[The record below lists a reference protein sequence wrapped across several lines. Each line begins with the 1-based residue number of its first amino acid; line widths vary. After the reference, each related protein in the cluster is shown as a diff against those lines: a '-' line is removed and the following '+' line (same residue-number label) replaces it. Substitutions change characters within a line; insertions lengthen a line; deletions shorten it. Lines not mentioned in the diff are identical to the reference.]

1 MEPELQEFRSGKKS
15 LELICYIAGAGAF
28 GVFLRW
34 MQLQLAFNELGLAEK
49 SSFHAVL
56 ILFVVAAGVVFFRFV
71 RGFEKARLFLP
82 DSFSE
87 AFSNPGRFYRIA
99 RIAAGLIVCAGS
111 VLLYVQTGEDKHSG
125 DYLVLSVLGLLSG
138 IAFPLWL
145 SRADGAQETAPWLLC
160 VLSFLPM
167 LFLAA
172 WMVVCYK
179 LNTINSVIWSYVVEV
194 GTVIMAMVAFFRIAG
209 FPFNAA
215 KIERCFFDIMF
226 AAMLC
231 LLSLADERYMGMH
244 IILFSSALMFLF
256 CNWVMV
262 CNLAPVAKQEPV
274 KTETVDD
281 NGFEH
286 L

>member
-1 MEPELQEFRSGKKS
+1 MQKRVMEIS
-15 LELICYIAGAGAF
+15 CYVAGAGAF

-34 MQLQLAFNELGLAEK
+34 LQDQLAFNDAGLPDPSAFHVLLPLYILVCAVVFYRFVKRYAKAGLALPEDFQGAFRNEGRLYTLLRWAIGGLMFVGGVLLLMTTELDK
-49 SSFHAVL
+49 YAGMLRALSFAAMLAGLSFPVL
-56 ILFVVAAGVVFFRFV
+56 MTLANREDA
-71 RGFEKARLFLP
+71 KPNLLCLLAFLP
-82 DSFSE
+82 IFLY
-87 AFSNPGRFYRIA
+87 AVWLVYCYRA
-99 RIAAGLIVCAGS
+99 NS
-111 VLLYVQTGEDKHSG
+111 
-125 DYLVLSVLGLLSG
+125 
-138 IAFPLWL
+138 
-145 SRADGAQETAPWLLC
+145 
-160 VLSFLPM
+160 
-167 LFLAA
+167 
-172 WMVVCYK
+172 
-179 LNTINSVIWSYVVEV
+179 INSVIWSYVVEV

-256 CNWVMV
+256 CNWVMI
-262 CNLAPVAKQEPV
+262 CNLKPVEKQEPV
-274 KTETVDD
+274 RTETVDD